1 MGTSGDDN
9 SYLHIIGNIGEGEL
23 NQVVQS
29 AGVDQIWLEDKLY
42 TEWPGLVYYVFHNGS
57 STQTV
62 EATLKTAIPEWNE
75 PKKYT
80 DKDGKEVESV
90 FSISKEMT
98 FSMGKKSNLRP
109 LVEGMVGRALSDDE
123 AFEFDLDT
131 LLGQSCV
138 LNIIHDKSKT
148 TGNPYS
154 KIASAMPLMKGMVA
168 PEAVNQLRIIDVATS
183 PEEDINFLYDKLR
196 DKMKSSKE
204 WLERST
210 RQAVEKDDW
219 YPTNENEGT
228 AFDLPD
234 DKLPN

>member
-1 MGTSGDDN
+1 MKAPKSDN
-9 SYLHIIGNIGEGEL
+9 IEFELCPAGSHVATLFKIIYIG
-23 NQVVQS
+23 
-29 AGVDQIWLEDKLY
+29 
-42 TEWPGLVYYVFHNGS
+42 
-57 STQTV
+57 TV
-62 EATLKTAIPEWNE
+62 ETEYEGNKSWKPMVKLQWELPNE

-154 KIASAMPLMKGMVA
+154 KIASAMPLMKGMTA
-168 PEAVNQLRIIDVATS
+168 PEAVNPLRIIDVATS
-183 PEEDINFLYDKLR
+183 PEEDINFLYDKIR